1 MKIKVIKRNGN
12 VVDFNE
18 EKIRNAI
25 TKGFLDYGEITEEKK
40 IFIKDVIKDIQTE
53 AQK

>member
-25 TKGFLDYGEITEEKK
+25 TKGFLDYGE
-40 IFIKDVIKDIQTE
+40 
-53 AQK
+53 